1 MKPPVSRPLG
11 IAAAFSAVLLVAACS
26 AKQSPPQPSTT
37 DREPMPASHGSLAEC
52 LKANGVPDAGGPAAV
67 LGPPAG
73 VDQAAWDKAMK
84 ACSTLAPGPAT
95 P

>member
-1 MKPPVSRPLG
+1 MRRATL
-11 IAAAFSAVLLVAACS
+11 AVAATAIVLAGCS
-26 AKQSPPQPSTT
+26 SASTPPETSPPA
-37 DREPMPASHGSLAEC
+37 PAPAGHGSLAEC
-52 LKANGVPDAGGPAAV
+52 LQTHGVSDSGGGPAV

-73 VDQAAWDKAMK
+73 VDQESWDKAMK

>member
-1 MKPPVSRPLG
+1 MRRVAL
-11 IAAAFSAVLLVAACS
+11 AVAATALVVAGCS
-26 AKQSPPQPSTT
+26 SASTPPETSPPASA
-37 DREPMPASHGSLAEC
+37 PAGHGSLAEC
-52 LKANGVPDAGGPAAV
+52 LQTHGVSDAGGGPAV

-73 VDQAAWDKAMK
+73 VDQESWDKAMK